1 MRTVAAACLL
11 MIHAAAWAQEA
22 RDLFDLAHKE
32 TGWVDQLSG
41 GRLSGWEVPGVHRFD
56 KDLLVIDSAGG
67 GVIHSLAPL
76 GDRFKVLIEYRFDSP
91 AGPELLFEQR
101 DFFGSTFGSR
111 GLPGR
116 PNEWVEL
123 LIEQQPQPGGSGY
136 RLLWAARSL
145 EPGGL
150 VAGDV
155 LAQGAPVGSLELVV
169 HGGND
174 LKIRRLRVLASPTAA
189 TVAPVLMTPFIVL
202 GALLAGVMGVGWWL
216 QRRSRKTRPSP

>member
-11 MIHAAAWAQEA
+11 MVHAAACAQDSRA
-22 RDLFDLAHKE
+22 LFDQAHQE
-32 TGWVDQLSG
+32 PGWVDQLSG

-56 KDLLVIDSAGG
+56 HDLLVIDGAGG
-67 GVIHSLAPL
+67 GLMHSLAPL

-123 LIEQQPQPGGSGY
+123 LIEQQPRPGGGGY

-145 EPGGL
+145 EPGGV
-150 VAGDV
+150 VAGGDV

-174 LKIRRLRVLASPTAA
+174 LKIRRLRVLAGPTSAS
-189 TVAPVLMTPFIVL
+189 VAPVLLTPFLVL

-216 QRRSRKTRPSP
+216 SRRRRASGAP